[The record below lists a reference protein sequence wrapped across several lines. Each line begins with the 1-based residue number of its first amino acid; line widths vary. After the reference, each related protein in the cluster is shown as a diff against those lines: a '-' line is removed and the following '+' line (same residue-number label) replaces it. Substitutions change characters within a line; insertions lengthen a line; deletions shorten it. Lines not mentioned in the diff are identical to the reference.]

1 MDNYLYFCT
10 ECNKLFKVADT
21 GRKVKCS
28 HCSKPL
34 ADLEITDTEYAA
46 LDPDKR
52 EALKNKAREGEK
64 APEVREPA
72 VQTPEENTGMPETDT
87 KVPEAETKAPE
98 TETKVPEAET
108 KAPDVV
114 PPTPANDVKKS
125 EEKPR
130 SSGLFDINALLY
142 GGAGGD
148 PVPETPPVSAPPV
161 DINAAQN
168 AAQKATPKS
177 EPEPEPS
184 APPMD
189 INALLKATPEPAK
202 SAPSTDINA
211 LLKATPEPEPSA
223 PPTDINALLKA
234 TPEPEPAPVPA
245 PAPDVSADTNTGAD
259 TDINKNTE
267 TDTNTETEADTN
279 TDTDINTDSISAF
292 FDIGDSFKDPYMSEG
307 GSDDEDDNA
316 QENTAEDTAGQDS
329 PIPSSPIPSSP
340 IPDTPVQSSPI
351 PDNTIS
357 DSMIRSSAMAGR
369 IAETGAQLTS
379 EIEKQS
385 DEIIAVRNNY
395 LKIQIQNQLLAVDN
409 FMSICKLSALQDD
422 GVVDKDE
429 EKLLKRLEKVT
440 SDYKKA
446 LNRLV

>member
-52 EALKNKAREGEK
+52 EALKNKARESEK

-72 VQTPEENTGMPETDT
+72 VQTPEENTGMPET
-87 KVPEAETKAPE
+87 ETKAPE
-98 TETKVPEAET
+98 TETKAPEAEIKT
-108 KAPDVV
+108 PDVV

-148 PVPETPPVSAPPV
+148 TVPETPPVSVPPV
-161 DINAAQN
+161 DINT
-168 AAQKATPKS
+168 AQKAAPK
-177 EPEPEPS
+177 PEPEPS

-189 INALLKATPEPAK
+189 INALLKATPEPAI

-245 PAPDVSADTNTGAD
+245 PAPDISADTNTDTETNTNIDSNINTGAD
-259 TDINKNTE
+259 TDTDKNIE
-267 TDTNTETEADTN
+267 INTETEADTN

-329 PIPSSPIPSSP
+329 PIPDSPIP
-340 IPDTPVQSSPI
+340 SSPI

-357 DSMIRSSAMAGR
+357 DSMIRSSAMADR

-429 EKLLKRLEKVT
+429 EKLLKRLEKAT
-440 SDYKKA
+440 GDYKKA
-446 LNRLV
+446 LNKLV

>member
-34 ADLEITDTEYAA
+34 VDLEITDTGYAA

-52 EALKNKAREGEK
+52 EALKNRAREGEA
-64 APEVREPA
+64 APAVEEPA
-72 VQTPEENTGMPETDT
+72 VQIPGENTG
-87 KVPEAETKAPE
+87 KPE
-98 TETKVPEAET
+98 TETRAPEPDAQAPEVET
-108 KAPDVV
+108 KIPDAV
-114 PPTPANDVKKS
+114 PADPGNVAKEPEKKP
-125 EEKPR
+125 EGKPR

-142 GGAGGD
+142 GSSGVD
-148 PVPETPPVSAPPV
+148 PAPETPSASAPAA
-161 DINAAQN
+161 DINAV
-168 AAQKATPKS
+168 QKAAPELKPSASVTDINALLKAA
-177 EPEPEPS
+177 PEPKAD
-184 APPMD
+184 APVTD
-189 INALLKATPEPAK
+189 INALLKATPEPKADAPVTDINALLK
-202 SAPSTDINA
+202 AAPEPKASAPVTDINA
-211 LLKATPEPEPSA
+211 LLKATPEPEA
-223 PPTDINALLKA
+223 
-234 TPEPEPAPVPA
+234 PA
-245 PAPDVSADTNTGAD
+245 PAPESDVN
-259 TDINKNTE
+259 
-267 TDTNTETEADTN
+267 TDTNINTDVNIDTETNIDIETN

-316 QENTAEDTAGQDS
+316 HENTAEDTAGQDS
-329 PIPSSPIPSSP
+329 PIPSSSIPSSP
-340 IPDTPVQSSPI
+340 IPSSPI

-357 DSMIRSSAMAGR
+357 DSMVRSCAMAGR

-429 EKLLKRLEKVT
+429 EKLLKRLEKAT
-440 SDYKKA
+440 TDYKKA
-446 LNRLV
+446 LNKLV

>member
-34 ADLEITDTEYAA
+34 VDLEITDTGYAA

-52 EALKNKAREGEK
+52 EALKNRAREGEA
-64 APEVREPA
+64 APAVEEPA
-72 VQTPEENTGMPETDT
+72 VQTPGENTG
-87 KVPEAETKAPE
+87 KPE
-98 TETKVPEAET
+98 TETRAPEPDAQAPEVET
-108 KAPDVV
+108 KIPDAV
-114 PPTPANDVKKS
+114 PADPGNVAKEPEKKP
-125 EEKPR
+125 EGKPR

-142 GGAGGD
+142 GSSGVD
-148 PVPETPPVSAPPV
+148 PAPETPSASAPAA
-161 DINAAQN
+161 DINAV
-168 AAQKATPKS
+168 QKAA
-177 EPEPEPS
+177 PELKPS
-184 APPMD
+184 ASVTD
-189 INALLKATPEPAK
+189 INALLKATPEPKAD
-202 SAPSTDINA
+202 APVTDINA
-211 LLKATPEPEPSA
+211 LLKATPEPEA
-223 PPTDINALLKA
+223 
-234 TPEPEPAPVPA
+234 PA
-245 PAPDVSADTNTGAD
+245 PAPESDVN
-259 TDINKNTE
+259 
-267 TDTNTETEADTN
+267 TDTNINTDVNIDTETNIDIETN

-316 QENTAEDTAGQDS
+316 HENTAEETAGQDS
-329 PIPSSPIPSSP
+329 PIPSSPIQSSP
-340 IPDTPVQSSPI
+340 IPSSPI

-429 EKLLKRLEKVT
+429 EKLLKRLEKAT
-440 SDYKKA
+440 TDYKKA
-446 LNRLV
+446 LNKLV